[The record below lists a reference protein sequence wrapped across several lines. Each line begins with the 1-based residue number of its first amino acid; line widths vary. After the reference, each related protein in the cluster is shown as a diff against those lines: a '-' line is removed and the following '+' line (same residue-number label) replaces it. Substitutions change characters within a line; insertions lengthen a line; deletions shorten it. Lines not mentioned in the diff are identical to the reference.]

1 MAVGDDLQMLSYQRL
16 TNDLG
21 KFIPLSQFIHYKMKL
36 NKLLHKGHKIHEK
49 NFAWFAYD
57 YTSA

>member
-49 NFAWFAYD
+49 NFA
-57 YTSA
+57 